1 MLVWVT
7 SIITSG
13 FSQTECESQLLF
25 AWSADSCL
33 ICRWAE
39 QTKKNLK
46 LNLISR
52 RNWWYALNLISW
64 IDGLW
69 GQSPFSKSFLRTCGL
84 LYEAIFT
91 SHWLSDKCCSCTC
104 HHPHQTIW
112 TGWAGKIRTLIWR
125 AWKGCGLTVNVGMKL
140 GDFPSSEIQTAWTVM
155 CFLICFDNI
164 HFSESWHLGAV
175 PYYLIGFRN
184 DFISQENVIKTA
196 NWFVRLI
203 CRERHDGFL
212 TTGRERV
219 AGLHTSFKQVLRFF
233 SLFLPFQNV
242 EHILVCA
249 GST

>member
-1 MLVWVT
+1 MICTEFDQLDRWTLRPVTVQQIVSQDLWAAVWSYFHLTLVKWQVLQLHLSSPPSNHLNRLGWENQNFDLT
-7 SIITSG
+7 S
-13 FSQTECESQLLF
+13 
-25 AWSADSCL
+25 
-33 ICRWAE
+33 
-39 QTKKNLK
+39 LK
-46 LNLISR
+46 
-52 RNWWYALNLISW
+52 
-64 IDGLW
+64 
-69 GQSPFSKSFLRTCGL
+69 
-84 LYEAIFT
+84 
-91 SHWLSDKCCSCTC
+91 
-104 HHPHQTIW
+104 
-112 TGWAGKIRTLIWR
+112 

-203 CRERHDGFL
+203 CSERHDGFL